1 MESLRVFFCCCL
13 KNIVSSYLKDFLQNT
28 VILEYSFIIIV
39 PLFCI
44 ITDENFAVF
53 QHLYVFSPL
62 PNRTSEVKVKLLS
75 RVGLS
80 ETPWTIAYQ
89 APPSMQY

>member
-39 PLFCI
+39 
-44 ITDENFAVF
+44 E
-53 QHLYVFSPL
+53 
-62 PNRTSEVKVKLLS
+62 
-75 RVGLS
+75 
-80 ETPWTIAYQ
+80 
-89 APPSMQY
+89 